1 MEERK
6 NILVN
11 SMFETYAFSQDYN
24 ITMFID
30 KVYKLSNVLNFLHR
44 SDIMSNGSVAALVSD
59 NLVTQAYFQTAC
71 LLTGTNCVIFNS
83 KNYNYFNAADLGVRI
98 IFSFKDLEET
108 PVSNFYPSMI
118 IDVYTNQIYRQHAGL
133 LNFAETFR
141 NFAKNVKPFKL
152 NSTQSIKELSDRF
165 TEECV
170 NPFRDSIVYILN
182 PGSSSISPKISIFYS
197 DQIYQGML
205 KIADELY
212 HSLKDSNFLSVK
224 RENHLT
230 IDTKILQ
237 NENGEVTMPLYTY
250 MLGIFLPLFSNGGFH
265 TESSNKKTNTLYSST
280 DILIEK
286 FNNIIDDS
294 KVLSFLEKFKI
305 RPLFGF
311 ILSRKFKNKYKGV
324 KLMFLH
330 GKTTKK
336 LRSYIRKTGLKV
348 LYLYTMSEVASFIS
362 FELYEKFPVK
372 KQPTVGMLPRN
383 LILNSS
389 PSNMEGKAEIL
400 ISVPDRMACYSHK
413 EFTSVCTMSNKYA
426 GMFSTFDIGSNE
438 KGKLLVHGKADE
450 LLYNENGLMIQEQII
465 YSIILNN
472 NLVRDA
478 LIVPVDG
485 VLVLIV
491 EFRTSTLLFNNITV
505 EKAANSLRKN
515 ELKEINKKVKPF
527 SKVNNI
533 FVVPEFERVNGK
545 IKISHYLLNEVM
557 KNLEVDE

>member
-1 MEERK
+1 
-6 NILVN
+6 
-11 SMFETYAFSQDYN
+11 
-24 ITMFID
+24 
-30 KVYKLSNVLNFLHR
+30 
-44 SDIMSNGSVAALVSD
+44 
-59 NLVTQAYFQTAC
+59 
-71 LLTGTNCVIFNS
+71 
-83 KNYNYFNAADLGVRI
+83 
-98 IFSFKDLEET
+98 
-108 PVSNFYPSMI
+108 
-118 IDVYTNQIYRQHAGL
+118 
-133 LNFAETFR
+133 
-141 NFAKNVKPFKL
+141 
-152 NSTQSIKELSDRF
+152 
-165 TEECV
+165 
-170 NPFRDSIVYILN
+170 
-182 PGSSSISPKISIFYS
+182 
-197 DQIYQGML
+197 
-205 KIADELY
+205 
-212 HSLKDSNFLSVK
+212 
-224 RENHLT
+224 
-230 IDTKILQ
+230 
-237 NENGEVTMPLYTY
+237 

-383 LILNSS
+383 LVLNSS